1 MMYSKLE
8 ASFQQQACV
17 FVSRN
22 NNVININD
30 LCSNVL
36 ISIDKE
42 VIKVKIDNEVFE
54 FKSSE
59 RLYNKLNV
67 LYIIYKFARFFIYV
81 KMMINIVLK
90 FIKK

>member
-8 ASFQQQACV
+8 ASFQQQSCV

-22 NNVININD
+22 NNTININD